1 MTEYPL
7 SYGQRALWFVHQ
19 LDRSSSAYNVHIA
32 FRIHSPLDI
41 DALRSA
47 FQAIVDRHAPL
58 RSTFAE
64 RDGVPIQRVAE
75 ALAVAF
81 FVHDAR
87 AVDAVA
93 LRRGLVAELQ
103 RPVD

>member
-32 FRIHSPLDI
+32 FRIHSSLNV

-58 RSTFAE
+58 RSTFSE
-64 RDGVPIQRVAE
+64 RAGGPIQRVAAKMDV
-75 ALAVAF
+75 ALF
-81 FVHDAR
+81 HRDAR
-87 AVDAVA
+87 ALGARA
-93 LRRGLVAELQ
+93 LRRRLVDEVA
-103 RPVD
+103 